1 MKISANPA
9 VKILPGTVRNI
20 NRKFEVN
27 LSKKEKRFFAG
38 MYPENK
44 NEIMEYH
51 FYGKTGKIT
60 GVYLGS
66 KIDKRG

>member
-1 MKISANPA
+1 MKVSANPA

-20 NRKFEVN
+20 NRKFQVD

-44 NEIMEYH
+44 SEIMEYH
-51 FYGKTGKIT
+51 FYSKTGKMS
-60 GVYLGS
+60 GVHLGS
-66 KIDKRG
+66 KIDRRG